1 MFIIDKYIQF
11 GENNMAKIRHCGELQ
26 HGPVIELFPELQ
38 TNTDSTDST
47 PQEYLT
53 DEEFSEYVRRQI
65 LRKETTSQPTAD
77 STDPDLPSYSEV
89 AEAMGVGAKKPKFK
103 IERV

>member
-1 MFIIDKYIQF
+1 
-11 GENNMAKIRHCGELQ
+11 MAKIRHCGELQ
-26 HGPVIELFPELQ
+26 HGPVIELFPGLQ

-89 AEAMGVGAKKPKFK
+89 AEAMGVAAKKPKFK

>member
-1 MFIIDKYIQF
+1 
-11 GENNMAKIRHCGELQ
+11 MAKIRHCEELQ
-26 HGPVIELFPELQ
+26 HGPTIELFPGLQ
-38 TNTDSTDST
+38 TNSTDRT
-47 PQEYLT
+47 DREYLT

>member
-1 MFIIDKYIQF
+1 
-11 GENNMAKIRHCGELQ
+11 MAKIRHCEELQ
-26 HGPVIELFPELQ
+26 HGPVTELFPGLQ
-38 TNTDSTDST
+38 TNSTDRTDRTDSTDR
-47 PQEYLT
+47 EYLT

-77 STDPDLPSYSEV
+77 STDPDLPSYDEV
-89 AEAMGVGAKKPKFK
+89 AEAMGVAAKKPKFK

>member
-1 MFIIDKYIQF
+1 
-11 GENNMAKIRHCGELQ
+11 MAKIRHCGELQ
-26 HGPVIELFPELQ
+26 HGPVTELFPGLQ

-77 STDPDLPSYSEV
+77 STDPDLPTFDEV
-89 AEAMGVGAKKPKFK
+89 AEAMGVAAKKPKFK
-103 IERV
+103 LERV

>member
-1 MFIIDKYIQF
+1 
-11 GENNMAKIRHCGELQ
+11 MAKIRHCGELQ
-26 HGPVIELFPELQ
+26 HGPVIELFPGLQ
-38 TNTDSTDST
+38 TNSTDRTDRTDST

-89 AEAMGVGAKKPKFK
+89 AEAMGVAAKKPKFK

>member
-1 MFIIDKYIQF
+1 
-11 GENNMAKIRHCGELQ
+11 MAKIRHCGELQ
-26 HGPVIELFPELQ
+26 HGPVTELFPGLH

-47 PQEYLT
+47 PQEYLS

-65 LRKETTSQPTAD
+65 LQKSETTKVD
-77 STDPDLPSYSEV
+77 STDDPDLPSYDEV
-89 AEAMGVGAKKPKFK
+89 AEAMGVAAKKPKFK

>member
-1 MFIIDKYIQF
+1 
-11 GENNMAKIRHCGELQ
+11 MAKIRHSGELQ
-26 HGPVIELFPELQ
+26 HGPVIELFPGLQ
-38 TNTDSTDST
+38 TNSTDRTDRTDST

-89 AEAMGVGAKKPKFK
+89 AEAMGVAAKKPKFK

>member
-1 MFIIDKYIQF
+1 
-11 GENNMAKIRHCGELQ
+11 MAKIRHCGELQ
-26 HGPVIELFPELQ
+26 HGPVIELFPGLQ
-38 TNTDSTDST
+38 TNSTDRTDRTDSTDR
-47 PQEYLT
+47 EYLT

-89 AEAMGVGAKKPKFK
+89 AEAMGVAAKKPKFK